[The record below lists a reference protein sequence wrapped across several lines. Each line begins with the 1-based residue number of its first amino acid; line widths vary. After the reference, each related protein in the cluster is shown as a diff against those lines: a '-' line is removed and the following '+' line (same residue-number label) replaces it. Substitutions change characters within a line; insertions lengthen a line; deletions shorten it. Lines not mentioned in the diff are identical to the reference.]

1 MSTDTDTESRS
12 RLVTDAG
19 YIAGAMLLLYI
30 VFLILGTLQGY
41 PLEGIISSLQRV
53 TFLVAVYGLA
63 VLALNLHWGYAGLFN
78 IGVAGFMAVGVY
90 TSVMLTAPV
99 GASPPGLGLPLPV
112 GIIGGMLASALV
124 GLIAGLP
131 ALRLRSDYLAI
142 MTVAVSEIIRFTYN
156 SNTFSQYTGGA
167 SGFGSIPPSP
177 IRELF
182 LQDASSIISEPTA
195 LGAAVF
201 GFMEFPGIGQLE
213 IGRAL
218 TINIF
223 STLLIVVVLAA
234 VYLFLVRAVNSPYGR
249 VLKSI
254 REDEVAAQSLGKNT
268 SRFKLKTFMLGCALM
283 GLAGIMWFG
292 AIGQSSVYPN
302 AFRPEIT
309 FYIFIALIIGG
320 AGSNTGSV
328 LGGALFA
335 GLLFEAPPRVATI
348 LTDALG
354 VTNAPD
360 TIIGA
365 LGPIASGQLTPMLGF
380 LLDNM
385 SQLRFIFVGV
395 LLIYLIQRRPEGLL
409 GHRSE
414 IAAATDLSVR
424 PSQSKGGETD
434 E

>member
-1 MSTDTDTESRS
+1 MSTNTDS
-12 RLVTDAG
+12 RLVTDIG
-19 YIAGAMLLLYI
+19 YIAATMLLLYV
-30 VFLILGTLQGY
+30 VFLALAVLQGY
-41 PLEGIISSLQRV
+41 PVTGIVSSLQRV

-90 TSVMLTAPV
+90 TSIMLTAPV
-99 GASPPGLGLPLPV
+99 SASPPGLGLPLPV
-112 GIIGGMLASALV
+112 GILGGMLASALV
-124 GLIAGLP
+124 GLVAGLP

-142 MTVAVSEIIRFTYN
+142 MTVAVSEIIRFTYT
-156 SNTFSQYTGGA
+156 SNTFSQFTGGA
-167 SGFGSIPPSP
+167 SGFGSIPPGP
-177 IRELF
+177 VRGLL

-195 LGAAVF
+195 LGAAAF
-201 GFMEFPGIGQLE
+201 QFMETFQL
-213 IGRAL
+213 GRPETL
-218 TINIF
+218 NIF
-223 STLLIVVVLAA
+223 STLLIVLVLVV
-234 VYLFLVRAVNSPYGR
+234 VYVFLVRAVNSPYGR

-254 REDEVAAQSLGKNT
+254 REDEVAAKSLGKNT
-268 SRFKLKTFMLGCALM
+268 GRFKLKTFMLGCALM
-283 GLAGIMWFG
+283 GLAGIMWYG

-302 AFRPEIT
+302 TFKPELT

-348 LTDALG
+348 LTDTLG
-354 VTNAPD
+354 VTETPD

-365 LGPIASGQLTPMLGF
+365 LGPLASGQLTPLFGF
-380 LLDNM
+380 LLDSM

-414 IAAATDLSVR
+414 TAAATNLSAR
-424 PSQSKGGETD
+424 PSQSNGGEND

>member
-1 MSTDTDTESRS
+1 MSTNTS
-12 RLVTDAG
+12 RLFDSDIS
-19 YIAGAMLLLYI
+19 YIAATMLLLYVI
-30 VFLILGTLQGY
+30 FLLLSVLQGY
-41 PLEGIISSLQRV
+41 PVAGIVSSLQRV

-90 TSVMLTAPV
+90 TSVMLTAPM

-112 GIIGGMLASALV
+112 GILGGMLAAALV
-124 GLIAGLP
+124 GLVAGLP

-142 MTVAVSEIIRFTYN
+142 MTVAVSEIIRFTYK
-156 SNTFSQYTGGA
+156 SNTFSQFTGGA
-167 SGFGSIPPSP
+167 GGFGSIPPGP
-177 IRELF
+177 IRRLF

-195 LGAAVF
+195 IGAFVFDFMQFPMLDGFSLGRPVT
-201 GFMEFPGIGQLE
+201 L
-213 IGRAL
+213 
-218 TINIF
+218 NIF
-223 STLLIVVVLAA
+223 STLLIVAVLAL
-234 VYLFLVRAVNSPYGR
+234 VYAFLVRAVNSPYGR

-254 REDEVAAQSLGKNT
+254 REDEIAAKSLGKNT
-268 SRFKLKTFMLGCALM
+268 NRFKLKTFMLGCALM
-283 GLAGIMWFG
+283 GLAGIMWYG
-292 AIGQSSVYPN
+292 AVGQSSVYPN
-302 AFRPEIT
+302 TFKPELT

-348 LTDALG
+348 LSDVLG
-354 VTNAPD
+354 VTQTPD
-360 TIIGA
+360 TIIAA
-365 LGPIASGQLTPMLGF
+365 LGPVASGQFVPLLGF
-380 LLDNM
+380 FLDNM

-395 LLIYLIQRRPEGLL
+395 LLIYLVQRRPDGLL

-414 IAAATDLSVR
+414 VAAATDLSAR
-424 PSQSKGGETD
+424 PSRSNGGDRD